1 MKDMLKKIGLL
12 ILYISVWFIVFC
24 LSIGLIVDT
33 ISIFKDNPIK
43 GMIVIL
49 AVIVIIVLNIL
60 IPDKWRKY

>member
-1 MKDMLKKIGLL
+1 MKDILKKIGLL